1 MSEAW
6 LYCPECGCTESRKWT
21 ETHLVCSE
29 CGQDYHTDIDYGGV
43 ACGNLRKA
51 LARIEALQA
60 ERDAWRRVA
69 QSATP
74 GGSEFCTPA
83 EVAEY
88 TQDIK
93 RRLIEAKKDAARIRK
108 ESQAERDRLREALA
122 EVDRLERE
130 AYSLRDA
137 DDNFKAAGK
146 VVRAA
151 LETPAPIPEQCH
163 GDDT

>member
-1 MSEAW
+1 MSDLE
-6 LYCPECGCTESRKWT
+6 LTERLRL
-21 ETHLVCSE
+21 LVPIV
-29 CGQDYHTDIDYGGV
+29 TDEQRASAHD
-43 ACGNLRKA
+43 AMQKA
-51 LARIEALQA
+51 ADALEALQA

-151 LETPAPIPEQCH
+151 LETPVPIPGQSPGNPGNGKERCQ